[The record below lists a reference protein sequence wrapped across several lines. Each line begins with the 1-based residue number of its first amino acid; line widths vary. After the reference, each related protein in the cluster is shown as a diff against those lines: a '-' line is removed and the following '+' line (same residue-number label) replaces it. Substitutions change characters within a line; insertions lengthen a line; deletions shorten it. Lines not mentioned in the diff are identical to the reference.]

1 MSGKAVYFED
11 CTVGDQHRSIT
22 LSVDKAEIIEFA
34 SKWDPQPWHIDEE
47 LAKQSMFGGL
57 TACSAHI
64 FSLFCVVSQQW
75 ENGELQQ
82 VLASLGFDEMRM
94 LKPLYAGDKVYCRNT
109 IELAR
114 ASRSKDDRGIVATR
128 CELINQKDEVVF
140 SILSTFLMA
149 KKSPSSQ

>member
-1 MSGKAVYFED
+1 VSGKAVYFED
-11 CTVGDQHRSIT
+11 CTVGDQHRSIA
-22 LSVDKAEIIEFA
+22 LAIDKAEIIDFA

-64 FSLFCVVSQQW
+64 FSLFCMVSQQW
-75 ENGELQQ
+75 ENGEQQQ

-94 LKPLYAGDKVYCRNT
+94 LKPLYAGDRVYCRNT

-149 KKSPSSQ
+149 KKSPASQ

>member
-11 CTVGDQHRSIT
+11 CAVGDQHRSIAIT
-22 LSVDKAEIIEFA
+22 VDKSEIIEFA
-34 SKWDPQPWHIDEE
+34 TKWDPQPWHIDEG

-75 ENGELQQ
+75 ENGEQQQ

-94 LKPLYAGDKVYCRNT
+94 LKPLYAGDKIYCRNT

-149 KKSPSSQ
+149 KKSPASQ